1 MIHDDKAPTTQGAGR
16 RFRLL
21 AAAAVLLGVAAPLSA
36 QYYSPIDRILKQANA
51 KSPVNS
57 YANAPSGY
65 GYGNQPPARTRDDY
79 EDRDP
84 RYDRG
89 QRDYDDI
96 DRSLRRETVHVVES
110 GETLNGVA
118 DRAGV
123 SANLIIEANR
133 LPSPYYLYVG
143 QRLIIPRA
151 RTHVVQQGET
161 GFDIAYRYGLPYS
174 EIAVANN
181 LSPDSYLRIGQ
192 VLRIPTVTRP
202 TPRPAPPAQPQSLL
216 NRSSGSYNDGY
227 SNSSYGNS
235 GASYTNYSGSNS
247 YLRTSARFTWPVDG
261 RVRRRFTAR
270 TRAPNGGDYHDGI
283 DIIAQQG
290 TAVRAITGGYVTFAG
305 REPDSYGNTVVVQHD
320 GGWVSV
326 YSFLDRITV
335 RQGDRVNPRERVG
348 LVGHTGRATRDELHF
363 ELRRGKT
370 LVDPLNYLPP
380 RDLNP
385 PADRYRNGY

>member
-1 MIHDDKAPTTQGAGR
+1 MIYDDKAPTTQGAGR
-16 RFRLL
+16 KFRLLTLAAALL
-21 AAAAVLLGVAAPLSA
+21 AAAVPASA
-36 QYYSPIDRILKQANA
+36 QYSPIDRILKQGNA
-51 KSPVNS
+51 KSPVNN

-65 GYGNQPPARTRDDY
+65 GYSDPRPAPRYRDDY
-79 EDRDP
+79 DDRDP

-89 QRDYDDI
+89 ARDNYDEI
-96 DRSLRRETVHVVES
+96 DRNLRRETVHVVES

-123 SANLIIEANR
+123 SVNLIVEANR
-133 LPSPYYLYVG
+133 LNAPYYLYVG

-181 LSPDSYLRIGQ
+181 LSPESYLRTGQ
-192 VLRIPTVTRP
+192 VLRIPTVTRSA
-202 TPRPAPPAQPQSLL
+202 PRPAPPGQPQDLMYR
-216 NRSSGSYNDGY
+216 NGGHIAT
-227 SNSSYGNS
+227 SNS
-235 GASYTNYSGSNS
+235 NYSGSNS

-261 RVRRRFTAR
+261 RVRRRFVAR
-270 TRAPNGGDYHDGI
+270 TRAVDGGNYHDGI
-283 DIIAQQG
+283 DIIAEEG
-290 TAVRAITGGYVTFAG
+290 TAARAITGGVVTFAG

-326 YSFLDRITV
+326 YSFLSRITV

-363 ELRRGKT
+363 ELRRNKT
-370 LVDPLNYLPP
+370 LLDPLNYLPP

-385 PADRYRNGY
+385 SADRYGPRY